1 VELPPI
7 GIWDRFLRF
16 ADEGE
21 IRDSAAELVELGYGA
36 LWIPDIGGDIVGA
49 VDLLLGATTH
59 IEVGTSILNL
69 WLHAA
74 AETAAGWA
82 ALTGR
87 HGRRPVLGVGV
98 SHAPF
103 VDAVAPG
110 QYKAPLE
117 RTAAWLDDLD
127 ATQPTVGPDDRLLAA
142 LRPRMLEL
150 ARDRC
155 GGAYPYHMPPEH
167 TERARAALGPDRALA
182 VEQCVV
188 LTTDLEAGRAAAR
201 ESLAIYLVLPNYLN
215 AWRWVG
221 FSDDDL
227 AEGGSDRFVDAIV
240 AIGDDTAIR
249 RRVQAHLDAGADHVG
264 VQVVGS
270 DLAALRPD
278 WRTLAPALLN
288 WPRG

>member
-1 VELPPI
+1 MELPPI

-21 IRDSAAELVELGYGA
+21 IREAAAELEELGYGA

-49 VDLLLGATTH
+49 VDLLLGATDH

-69 WLHAA
+69 WLHSA

-82 ALTGR
+82 ALTER

-98 SHAPF
+98 SHAPL
-103 VDAVAPG
+103 VDAFVPG

-117 RTAAWLDDLD
+117 RTADWLDDLD
-127 ATQPTVGPDDRLLAA
+127 AADPTVEPDHRLLAA

-150 ARDRC
+150 AGDRC

-167 TERARAALGPDRALA
+167 TERARAALGRDRALA

-188 LTTDLEAGRAAAR
+188 LTTDIDAGRAAAR
-201 ESLAIYLVLPNYLN
+201 ENLAMYLALPNYCN
-215 AWRWVG
+215 AWRWLG
-221 FSDDDL
+221 FTEDDL
-227 AEGGSDRFVDAIV
+227 AGGGSDRFVDAIV
-240 AIGDDTAIR
+240 VIGDDTAIR

-264 VQVVGS
+264 VQVVGT
-270 DLAALRPD
+270 DLAAVRPD
-278 WRTLAPALLN
+278 WRTLAPTLLA
-288 WPRG
+288 

>member
-1 VELPPI
+1 MELPPI

-21 IRDSAAELVELGYGA
+21 IRESAAELEELGYGA
-36 LWIPDIGGDIVGA
+36 LWIPDIGGDIIA
-49 VDLLLGATTH
+49 SLDLLLGATDH

-69 WLHAA
+69 WMHSA

-82 ALTGR
+82 ALTER
-87 HGRRPVLGVGV
+87 HSRRPVLGIGV
-98 SHAPF
+98 SHAPL
-103 VDAVAPG
+103 VDAFQPG

-117 RTAAWLDDLD
+117 RTADWLDDLD
-127 ATQPTVGPDDRLLAA
+127 AAQPTVDADDRLLAA

-155 GGAYPYHMPPEH
+155 GGAFPYHMTPEH

-201 ESLAIYLVLPNYLN
+201 ENLAMYLVLPNYVN
-215 AWRWVG
+215 AWRWLG
-221 FSDDDL
+221 FGDDDV
-227 AEGGSDRFVDAIV
+227 AGGGSDRLVDALV
-240 AIGDDTAIR
+240 AIGDEETIR
-249 RRVQAHLDAGADHVG
+249 TRVQTHLDAGADHVS
-264 VQVVGS
+264 VQVVAP
-270 DLAALRPD
+270 DLPSVRPV
-278 WRTLAPALLN
+278 WRTLAPALLSA
-288 WPRG
+288 